1 MSRSR
6 VDSVASHKSDGEEF
20 SMKCPIILALK
31 IFEILK
37 RQKELIKFVAL
48 VYNLIITLLT

>member
-37 RQKELIKFVAL
+37 RQKELIKLVAL